1 MSESSARDT
10 HYEFDREPVHE
21 DRLLGPRHFAASF
34 AGEHVAATE
43 FVIGASFVSW
53 GAAISDVFVGLALGN
68 LLAVLNWT
76 LLCAPVSVDTRLTL
90 YWYLRRIGG
99 PALTAV
105 ANVLNAVLYCVLA
118 GAMITVAASAVRIP
132 FGIPAQTGLYPTDVR
147 FVLVVVAVGG
157 LVTWL
162 AIAGFRRLA
171 DFAMVCAPWMFLMF
185 VVGALAVLPGLGDA
199 AGVGAVGS
207 FEEFW
212 RVGETA
218 IWTGRTPDG
227 GEGLSFWHVAAFAWV
242 CNLAMN
248 AGLSDMAL
256 LRYAPNARYGLFSI
270 FGTFLGHYVAWIAAG
285 VMGAGAA
292 VLLGTSLTA
301 LDSGGVAYAALGW
314 AGALAVVI
322 AGWTT
327 SNPTIY
333 RAGLALQAVT
343 RNGSRTRI
351 TFGVG
356 VVTTIIACF
365 PFVFS
370 RLLDFVGVYGLVL
383 SPAGAIVLT
392 EHWLFPKLGW
402 RRYWA
407 EGRGVL
413 NMPALAA
420 WLGSMVVAL
429 GLSLAGVHL
438 FFLFVPTY
446 LAAGGIYAAL
456 ARSRA
461 RAGAG
466 EGSAVDP
473 RPPAPPSPP
482 LPRAAAAPASAP
494 AGAGGGQVWGWVA
507 LAALAVCFWLGL
519 RIAFGGLD
527 GYTES
532 HAALKRWMGWPTVIY
547 FIAGTLYVRAR
558 ERR

>member
-1 MSESSARDT
+1 MSEPAAKER
-10 HYEFDREPVHE
+10 HYEFDREPVHD
-21 DRLLGPRHFAASF
+21 DRLLGPGHFAASF

-53 GAAISDVFVGLALGN
+53 GAAIGDVFVGLALGN

-76 LLCAPVSVDTRLTL
+76 LLCAPVAVDTRLTL

-105 ANVLNAVLYCVLA
+105 ANVLNAVLYCILA

-147 FVLVVVAVGG
+147 FVLVVIVVGG
-157 LVTWL
+157 LVTWF

-185 VVGALAVLPGLGDA
+185 VVGALAVLPRLGDA

-212 RVGETA
+212 RVGESA

-227 GEGLSFWHVAAFAWV
+227 SEGLSFWHVAAFAWV

-256 LRYAPNARYGLFSI
+256 FRYAPHARYGLFSI

-292 VLLGTSLTA
+292 VLVGSPLTA

-351 TFGVG
+351 TFAVG
-356 VVTTIIACF
+356 VVTTVIACF

-383 SPAGAIVLT
+383 CPAGAIVLT

-407 EGRGVL
+407 EGRGAL
-413 NMPALAA
+413 NAPALAA
-420 WLGSMVVAL
+420 WIGSMVVAI
-429 GLSLAGVHL
+429 GLRLAGVHL

-446 LAAGGIYAAL
+446 VAAGLIYAAL
-456 ARSRA
+456 AS
-461 RAGAG
+461 RAGAR
-466 EGSAVDP
+466 E
-473 RPPAPPSPP
+473 APVGVAAPSPP
-482 LPRAAAAPASAP
+482 SSPRVAAAPPPSAP
-494 AGAGGGQVWGWVA
+494 VGATGARGRQIWGWIAVV
-507 LAALAVCFWLGL
+507 ALAVCFWLGL
-519 RIAFGGLD
+519 RIALD
-527 GYTES
+527 GLEGYAER
-532 HAALKRWMGWPTVIY
+532 HAALKSGLGWPTLIY
-547 FIAGTLYVRAR
+547 FVAGTLYVRAR
-558 ERR
+558 ERL

>member
-1 MSESSARDT
+1 MAEVGTLEA
-10 HYEFDREPVHE
+10 HYEFDREPVSD
-21 DRLLGPRHFAASF
+21 DRLLGPGHFAASF

-43 FVIGASFVSW
+43 FVIGASFVTW
-53 GAAISDVFVGLALGN
+53 GAAIGDVFVGLAVGN

-76 LLCAPVSVDTRLTL
+76 LLCAPVAVDTRLTL

-99 PALTAV
+99 PAVTAV
-105 ANVLNAVLYCVLA
+105 ANILNALLYCVLA

-132 FGIPAQTGLYPTDVR
+132 FGIPAQTGLYPTDAR
-147 FVLVVVAVGG
+147 FVLVVTAIGG

-162 AIAGFRRLA
+162 AIAGFQRLA

-185 VVGALAVLPGLGDA
+185 LVGALAVLPRLGEA
-199 AGVGAVGS
+199 AGVGAVSSLG
-207 FEEFW
+207 EFW
-212 RVGETA
+212 RMGESA

-227 GEGLSFWHVAAFAWV
+227 GPGLSFWHVAAFAWV

-256 LRYAPNARYGLFSI
+256 FRYAPNVRYGLFSI

-292 VLLGTSLTA
+292 VLMGNSLTEI
-301 LDSGGVAYAALGW
+301 DSGGVAHAALGW
-314 AGALAVVI
+314 AGVLAVVI

-351 TFGVG
+351 TLAVG
-356 VVTTIIACF
+356 VVTTVIACF

-383 SPAGAIVLT
+383 CPAGAIVLT
-392 EHWLFPKLGW
+392 EHWLFPMLGW
-402 RRYWA
+402 RRYWLEA
-407 EGRGVL
+407 EGRGAL
-413 NMPALAA
+413 NVPALVA
-420 WLGSMVVAL
+420 WLSSMIVAF
-429 GLSLAGVHL
+429 GLHLAGVHL

-446 LAAGGIYAAL
+446 VAAGAVYAVL
-456 ARSRA
+456 AS
-461 RAGAG
+461 RAGARKNI
-466 EGSAVDP
+466 SAVTP
-473 RPPAPPSPP
+473 TVRPTPSYAVAPS
-482 LPRAAAAPASAP
+482 RRSNH
-494 AGAGGGQVWGWVA
+494 GRNRFWGVIA
-507 LAALAVCFWLGL
+507 VAALGACFWLGL
-519 RIAFGGLD
+519 RIALGGLD
-527 GYTES
+527 GYAES
-532 HAALKRWMGWPTVIY
+532 HAALKSWLGWPTLAY
-547 FIAGTLYVRAR
+547 FVAGTLFVRGR
-558 ERR
+558 KQR

>member
-1 MSESSARDT
+1 MSEPTSAAAEA
-10 HYEFDREPVHE
+10 HYEFDREPVSA
-21 DRLLGPRHFAASF
+21 DRLLGPGHFAASF

-53 GAAISDVFVGLALGN
+53 GAAIGDVFVGLAVGN
-68 LLAVLNWT
+68 LLAVLNWA
-76 LLCAPVSVDTRLTL
+76 LLCAPVAVDTRLTL

-99 PALTAV
+99 PAVTAV
-105 ANVLNAVLYCVLA
+105 ANVLNALLYCVLA

-132 FGIPAQTGLYPTDVR
+132 FGIPAQTGLYPTDAR

-185 VVGALAVLPGLGDA
+185 LVGALAVLPRLGEA

-207 FEEFW
+207 LAEFW
-212 RVGETA
+212 QVGEST

-227 GEGLSFWHVAAFAWV
+227 AEGLSFWHVAAFAWV

-292 VLLGTSLTA
+292 VLMGNPLTEI
-301 LDSGGVAYAALGW
+301 DSGGVAYAALGW

-351 TFGVG
+351 TLGVG
-356 VVTTIIACF
+356 VVTTGIACF

-383 SPAGAIVLT
+383 CPAGAIVLT
-392 EHWLFPKLGW
+392 EHWWFPRLGL

-407 EGRGVL
+407 EARGAL
-413 NMPALAA
+413 NVPALVA
-420 WLGSMVVAL
+420 WLGSLVVAFAL
-429 GLSLAGVHL
+429 NRAGVHL

-446 LAAGGIYAAL
+446 LVAVGLYVVL
-456 ARSRA
+456 AA
-461 RAGAG
+461 RAGAEEATRS
-466 EGSAVDP
+466 EGAEAAP
-473 RPPAPPSPP
+473 LPPAPPVAP
-482 LPRAAAAPASAP
+482 AAAPVKEPDRMAAL
-494 AGAGGGQVWGWVA
+494 WGVVA

-519 RIAFGGLD
+519 RVALGGLD

-532 HAALKRWMGWPTVIY
+532 HDALRRWIGWPTVVY
-547 FIAGTLYVRAR
+547 FAAGTMFVRAR